1 MIKFFYLYCLCRSS
15 NNLSSHLRSTSP
27 AVDSKEEFQVPNSPP
42 SYSPAA
48 TNDGIIV
55 DKASAKQYSSKRS
68 TERGSLSD
76 NVSAPENF
84 TQSSA
89 KHELI
94 K

>member
-1 MIKFFYLYCLCRSS
+1 MKSLHCLSRSS
-15 NNLSSHLRSTSP
+15 NNLSSNLHSTSP
-27 AVDSKEEFQVPNSPP
+27 AFDSKDQFRVPNSPP

-48 TNDGIIV
+48 ANDGIII
-55 DKASAKQYSSKRS
+55 DKASAKQYSNKKS

-76 NVSAPENF
+76 NVSGPENF

-89 KHELI
+89 KHELT